1 MIEERGIDRLIRYTF
16 FSVILCMVLLFLF
29 NGEYSILPVI
39 TAIILT
45 LALKNIWRNII
56 IDENKLLAVSTILI
70 FLYQVY
76 VMWSIYPSAGRWD
89 PAAIMC
95 GTRSYLFEGDP
106 RLTSQNGY
114 YSRYPN
120 NLLMQF
126 VSIFLVKLDMGYG
139 LLWEIY
145 DGMMIVAVCNCL
157 INAIACLLVYKS
169 AALFASQRTA
179 IVAYVFS
186 ALLIGLS
193 PWSSIVYSDPFCL
206 AVPISC
212 FYLYAKPK
220 KGKLQQIVDYGLVVA
235 FAVVFY
241 YIKPQS
247 LIVLIAI
254 VVFELTKIKKE
265 PRRLLALFAGAI
277 LGVGV
282 FGGTQAFIDYE
293 CEINNIE
300 IDPEARFGAAHFFM
314 MGLRE
319 GNGGYSQEDVVFS
332 GNIKDAKERR
342 EANLQES
349 IRRIQSYGVLGIIKH
364 LAEKMTFVY
373 TDGTF
378 AWGCEGGFFDYAAPF
393 PNTKMSLILR
403 SYYYKDSNNYH
414 LFKGF
419 MQTIWLSVLTF
430 NVLSG
435 FRKGKTKKF
444 TVLYITILGITLYEM
459 LFEARAHYLYIFAPI
474 YCLIA
479 ASGVDVVN
487 EWIEKAKE
495 KHLTRGKAQT

>member
-1 MIEERGIDRLIRYTF
+1 MIEERGIDRLIRDTF
-16 FSVILCMVLLFLF
+16 IAVLLCMVLLFLL
-29 NGEYSILPVI
+29 NGEYSILHVI
-39 TAIILT
+39 IAIILT
-45 LALKNIWRNII
+45 LALKNILKNIA
-56 IDENKLLAVSTILI
+56 IDENKLLVASTILI

-76 VMWSIYPSAGRWD
+76 VMWSIYPSAGTWD

-95 GTRSYLFEGDP
+95 GTRAYLFEGDTQ
-106 RLTSQNGY
+106 LTSLNGY

-126 VSIFLVKLDMGYG
+126 ISIFLVKLDMNYG
-139 LLWEIY
+139 LMWEIY

-157 INAIACLLVYKS
+157 INAVACLLVYKS
-169 AALFASQRTA
+169 AALFASRHTA

-220 KGKLQQIVDYGLVVA
+220 KGKLQQIVDYGLVVV

-265 PRRLLALFAGAI
+265 PRRLLALLAGAI

-282 FGGTQAFIDYE
+282 FAGTQAFIDYE

-300 IDPEARFGAAHFFM
+300 IDPEARFGADHFFM

-319 GNGGYSQEDVVFS
+319 GNGGYSAEDMMFS
-332 GNIKDAKERR
+332 GSIKGAKERR
-342 EANLQES
+342 DADLQES
-349 IRRIQSYGVLGIIKH
+349 IKRIQSYGVVGLIKH

-378 AWGCEGGFFDYAAPF
+378 AWGYEGGFFDYAAPF

-403 SYYYKDSNNYH
+403 SYYYKDYNNYH

-435 FRKGKTKKF
+435 FSKNNTRKFK
-444 TVLYITILGITLYEM
+444 VLYITILGITLYEM
-459 LFEARAHYLYIFAPI
+459 LFEARARYLYIFAPI
-474 YCLIA
+474 YCVIA

-487 EWIEKAKE
+487 GWMKKAKE
-495 KHLTRGKAQT
+495 RHLMGGKAQT

>member
-1 MIEERGIDRLIRYTF
+1 M
-16 FSVILCMVLLFLF
+16 
-29 NGEYSILPVI
+29 
-39 TAIILT
+39 
-45 LALKNIWRNII
+45 
-56 IDENKLLAVSTILI
+56 
-70 FLYQVY
+70 
-76 VMWSIYPSAGRWD
+76 
-89 PAAIMC
+89 
-95 GTRSYLFEGDP
+95 
-106 RLTSQNGY
+106 
-114 YSRYPN
+114 
-120 NLLMQF
+120 
-126 VSIFLVKLDMGYG
+126 
-139 LLWEIY
+139 
-145 DGMMIVAVCNCL
+145 
-157 INAIACLLVYKS
+157 
-169 AALFASQRTA
+169 
-179 IVAYVFS
+179 
-186 ALLIGLS
+186 
-193 PWSSIVYSDPFCL
+193 
-206 AVPISC
+206 
-212 FYLYAKPK
+212 
-220 KGKLQQIVDYGLVVA
+220 
-235 FAVVFY
+235 
-241 YIKPQS
+241 
-247 LIVLIAI
+247 
-254 VVFELTKIKKE
+254 
-265 PRRLLALFAGAI
+265 
-277 LGVGV
+277 
-282 FGGTQAFIDYE
+282 
-293 CEINNIE
+293 
-300 IDPEARFGAAHFFM
+300 
-314 MGLRE
+314 
-319 GNGGYSQEDVVFS
+319 VFS

-435 FRKGKTKKF
+435 FRKCKTKKF

-459 LFEARAHYLYIFAPI
+459 LFEARARYLYIFAPI